1 MSDLSLIP
9 AFDEDYEKVMV
20 NSNNILYV
28 MDREII
34 IYGIPMYEFK
44 IMGSGKKF
52 FASAEILE
60 KYFMKG

>member
-20 NSNNILYV
+20 NLNTILYV

-34 IYGIPMYEFK
+34 IYGSPKYEFK
-44 IMGSGKKF
+44 IMGSNKKF
-52 FASAEILE
+52 FASTEIFE